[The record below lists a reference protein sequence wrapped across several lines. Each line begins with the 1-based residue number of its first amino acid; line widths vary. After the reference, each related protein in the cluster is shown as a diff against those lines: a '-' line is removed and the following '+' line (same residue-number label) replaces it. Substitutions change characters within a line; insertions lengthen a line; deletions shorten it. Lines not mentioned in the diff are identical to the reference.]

1 MRGAGRPLSEQLRQR
16 RRSPVHAGG
25 CANASLS
32 PLRMCVAFTQPK
44 SIVGKCFVR
53 FTDAGCNVRR
63 LAPATQISRRLVAC
77 VDPQAPPVSLTI
89 RTVTH
94 VPVRPPVQ
102 VDHAK
107 DTVDSE
113 RCEGLSERQDRI
125 VVDITPTHCRLV
137 VLRGGLARGGLT
149 RSVRALEA
157 LLAPGCLPPVR
168 TAQLGAGERA
178 PRKPTRAARAA
189 REVLHAES

>member
-1 MRGAGRPLSEQLRQR
+1 MR
-16 RRSPVHAGG
+16 RRWAPVEQTITTEEKVSRFMLGG

-32 PLRMCVAFTQPK
+32 PLRMCVAFTQPRRAF
-44 SIVGKCFVR
+44 VGKCFGH
-53 FTDAGCNVRR
+53 DSSMPGCNRAYVWRHDPDLAQAGR
-63 LAPATQISRRLVAC
+63 LRGSTGAS
-77 VDPQAPPVSLTI
+77 VSLTI

-157 LLAPGCLPPVR
+157 LLAPGCLPR
-168 TAQLGAGERA
+168 SARRSWEREN
-178 PRKPTRAARAA
+178 ARAEA
-189 REVLHAES
+189 HTRRTRCTRGSPC